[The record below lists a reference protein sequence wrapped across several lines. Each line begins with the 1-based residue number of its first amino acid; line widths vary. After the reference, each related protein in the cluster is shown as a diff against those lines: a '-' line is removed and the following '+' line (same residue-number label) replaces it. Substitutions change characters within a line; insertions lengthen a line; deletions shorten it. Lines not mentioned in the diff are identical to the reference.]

1 MSEKEYVI
9 FHIVQHAT
17 HMKSIFG
24 FSSSEYYTEKELRGR
39 YKKLALL
46 VHPDKCKSDGAEEAF
61 KILNNAL
68 ETLILRLP
76 EAFQEKTTTN
86 ETGDSDAKRRTAQS
100 PCESGKPDN
109 FSKCDGGE
117 RHEKEQSCKKSS
129 SETSF
134 KYPSDPKITKN
145 PDLDGRKKTG
155 GCEFSN
161 SWAQAED
168 EFHAE
173 DLKRKI
179 SREVRMKSKC
189 MKRQAEEMERTEHL
203 QSQCEELQKNVES
216 RASSWKTWETN
227 KKNVKMVGSWRR
239 GVPVSVPVPD
249 SRDH

>member
-1 MSEKEYVI
+1 MMSDKDSVI
-9 FHIVQHAT
+9 SHIVQHAT
-17 HMKSIFG
+17 QMKSIFG
-24 FSSSEYYTEKELRGR
+24 FSCSEYYTEKELRGR

-76 EAFQEKTTTN
+76 EAFQKKTTTN
-86 ETGDSDAKRRTAQS
+86 ETGDSDAKKRAAQS

-109 FSKCDGGE
+109 FSKCDEKE

-134 KYPSDPKITKN
+134 KYPSDPKTAKN
-145 PDLDGRKKTG
+145 PDLDGRKKTNR
-155 GCEFSN
+155 CEYSN
-161 SWAQAED
+161 GWAQAEN
-168 EFHAE
+168 EYHAE

-179 SREVRMKSKC
+179 SREVRMKSKF
-189 MKRQAEEMERTEHL
+189 MKRQEEEIERTEHL

-227 KKNVKMVGSWRR
+227 KKKVKMVGSWRK
-239 GVPVSVPVPD
+239 GVPVPESTD
-249 SRDH
+249 Y